1 MMRRLFSAVAL
12 AGALLAA
19 PAASAAT
26 PPWPEAPYAYYAEN
40 QTLQQVLREFSAHFG
55 ITAKLADG
63 IDGRVNGRISA
74 ETPSAFLNRLGNA
87 YGLSWFYYG
96 GTLYI
101 DRAHDLVTRPIASQ
115 GGSLASLK
123 QALTALGMIDPRFG
137 WGDLP
142 ERGVALVSGPRAYV
156 ELIEKAVADLPTL
169 PSDERVAVFR
179 LKHASVE
186 DRIMLFRD
194 RQLTTPGVA
203 TILQNLIAGRD
214 DGGGTKSALM
224 DMASPLRPAA
234 PIADVGGGAAK
245 AEPARADRPGDRREA
260 AIQADPRINA
270 VIVRD
275 APARIPIYAKLIEAL
290 DVPTGLIEIEA
301 MILDVNS
308 TKLSELGI
316 AWAGRDGRT
325 AAGFGTVGEPDA
337 NTLVFNRGNGV
348 NPSTILA
355 DAGNYLVS
363 RIKLLEGVGDARVL
377 SRPSVLTVDN
387 LGALLDLSETF
398 YIRVSGER
406 TANVVPITTGTTLR
420 VTPRLIE
427 QAGGNQIQ
435 LVVDIEDGAIQE
447 KRMVGDL
454 PTVRRSVVS
463 TQAVIGENES
473 LLIGGYN
480 SEVDIK
486 EDNHVPILGQIPLLG
501 ALFSNKSADRQK
513 RERLFLITPKR
524 VSSQPGIP
532 VKMQTPVEEPKPGPV
547 EWRPFPTP

>member
-1 MMRRLFSAVAL
+1 MKRLWWFA
-12 AGALLAA
+12 ALLAA
-19 PAASAAT
+19 LASPLQAAT
-26 PPWPEAPYAYYAEN
+26 PPWPEAPYAFYAEN
-40 QTLQQVLREFSAHFG
+40 QTVQQVVREFAAQFG
-55 ITAKLADG
+55 LTASIADG
-63 IDGRVNGRISA
+63 VTGRVNGRIA
-74 ETPSAFLNRLGNA
+74 ADTPAGFLNRLGNA
-87 YGLSWFYYG
+87 YGLTWFYYG

-101 DRAHDLVTRPIASQ
+101 DRASEVLTRPIAAQ

-123 QALTALGMIDPRFG
+123 QALTALGLLDPRFG
-137 WGDLP
+137 WGELP

-156 ELIEKAVADLPTL
+156 ELIAKAVTDLPTL
-169 PSDERVAVFR
+169 PADERVAVFR

-186 DRIMLFRD
+186 DRVMLFRD

-214 DGGGTKSALM
+214 ENAGSQSQLL
-224 DMASPLRPAA
+224 DMAAPLRNAT
-234 PIADVGGGAAK
+234 PIADVGGAAK
-245 AEPARADRPGDRREA
+245 TEQPRADRPGQQRVA

-275 APARIPIYAKLIEAL
+275 NPARIPVYAQLIEAL
-290 DVPTGLIEIEA
+290 DVPTELIEIEA

-308 TKLSELGI
+308 SKLSELGI

-325 AAGFGTVGEPDA
+325 AAGFGRVGEPDG
-337 NTLVFNRGNGV
+337 NTLVFNRGSSV

-363 RIKLLEGVGDARVL
+363 RIKFLEGRGDARVL

-420 VTPRLIE
+420 VTPRLVE
-427 QAGGNQIQ
+427 HQGRHQIQ
-435 LVVDIEDGAIQE
+435 LVVDIEDGAIQD
-447 KRMVGDL
+447 KKLVGDL

-473 LLIGGYN
+473 LLIGGYHN
-480 SEVDIK
+480 EVDIK
-486 EDNHVPILGQIPLLG
+486 EDNHIPVLGQIPLLG
-501 ALFSNKSADRQK
+501 ALFSNKSSDRQK

-524 VSSQPGIP
+524 VSSQPGLPARMLPP
-532 VKMQTPVEEPKPGPV
+532 VPETPAPVERGPS
-547 EWRPFPTP
+547 PDH